1 MTYLI
6 MLGIILAILSFVF
19 FVIEDKFYPYRS
31 YKKGEGYL
39 GLIGLTLIILV
50 FVDVFA
56 ICIWGII
63 QNT

>member
-1 MTYLI
+1 M
-6 MLGIILAILSFVF
+6 LAILSFVF

-31 YKKGEGYL
+31 QKRGEGYL
-39 GLIGLTLIILV
+39 GLIGLTLILLV

-56 ICIWGII
+56 ICVWGII